1 MKLANLVSLA
11 SILVPLSAA
20 GASKARNV
28 CVVDPTPSNATDVA
42 PAIIKA
48 FEECGRHGRVVFKP
62 ANYYVNSVMDVQGL
76 EDVEIDIQGTL
87 VVRADSLTLVLC

>member
-20 GASKARNV
+20 GASKARSV
-28 CVVDPTPSNATDVA
+28 CVVNPTPSNATDAA

-48 FEECGRHGRVVFKP
+48 FKECSRHGRVVFKP
-62 ANYYVNSVMDVQGL
+62 AEYYVNSVMEVQGL

-87 VVRADSLTLVLC
+87 VVSANN